1 MARVSQPADPD
12 AADAEFDEIVDS
24 SRHAERPEPPDE
36 PEPTGTRLDS
46 WWAARLA
53 TPLGRRLWDWG
64 GPIAVTLLAAALRLW
79 HLGLPHSL
87 VFDETYYVKDAW
99 TLSHLGYEGAWV
111 ANADQD
117 FNAGN
122 ASGWSAKPE
131 FVAHPPLGKWIIALG
146 EHLTG
151 IDSSVGWRLSTAVA
165 GILAVV
171 LVILIAKRLFHGSTL
186 LGCIAGLLM
195 AVDGSAIVMSR
206 VALLDN
212 FVMLFALLGVGAVL
226 LDRSYR
232 DRRIR
237 RLTGADSPPPGSAQR
252 DAKRLPGPV
261 LWRPWLL
268 AAGLAFGLCA
278 GVKWSGFYFLAVFGV
293 YSVLSDFVAYRKA
306 GFLAPTEGL
315 AQAVVS
321 FVTMVPIAIA
331 TYLVAWSGW
340 LFTSG
345 GWDRHWVEANPGQN
359 AWHGLLSWVPYW
371 AQNLWHYNTELYG
384 YSINLHATH
393 PYQSNSLWW
402 TLMLRPTSMFYQ
414 SIGTGQS
421 GCTAAQF
428 GCARAITD
436 LGNPFIWWAGTLAL
450 LGLVYVLIRH
460 RDWRAGLLLTA
471 VGAGWLPWVILYHG
485 RTIFTF
491 YAIAFEPYLILAI
504 VYFVAKVLGRPSDST
519 YRRTRGIASVAAY
532 LAIVLAA
539 SAFFWPI
546 WSGVQTSYEFWRA
559 HMWLRSWI

>member
-1 MARVSQPADPD
+1 MTRVTQPSDAD
-12 AADAEFDEIVDS
+12 FDELVEGPHES
-24 SRHAERPEPPDE
+24 HGVEE
-36 PEPTGTRLDS
+36 PEPTGTRLDR

-53 TPLGRRLWDWG
+53 NPLNKRLWDWG

-79 HLGLPHSL
+79 HLGLPRSL

-111 ANADQD
+111 ANADKA
-117 FNAGN
+117 FNAGD
-122 ASGWSAKPE
+122 ASGWSAKAE

-151 IDSSVGWRLSTAVA
+151 IQSSVGWRLSTAVV

-171 LVILIAKRLFHGSTL
+171 LIILIAKKLFGGSTL

-212 FVMLFALLGVGAVL
+212 FVMFFALLGVGAVL
-226 LDRSYR
+226 LDRGYR
-232 DRRIR
+232 DTRIP
-237 RLTGADSPPPGSAQR
+237 RLNA
-252 DAKRLPGPV
+252 PV

-268 AAGLAFGLCA
+268 AAGVAFGLCA

-293 YSVLSDFVAYRKA
+293 YVVLADFVAYRKA
-306 GFLAPTEGL
+306 GFLASTTGL
-315 AQAVVS
+315 AQAIVS
-321 FVTMVPIAIA
+321 FVTIVPIAIA
-331 TYLVAWSGW
+331 TYVAAWSGW
-340 LFTSG
+340 LFTGG
-345 GWDRHWVEANPGQN
+345 GWDRHWVEQNPAQH

-393 PYQSNSLWW
+393 PYQSNPLWW
-402 TLMLRPTSMFYQ
+402 TLMLRPTSMYYNPVPA
-414 SIGTGQS
+414 GQN

-428 GCARAITD
+428 GCSQAITD

-491 YAIAFEPYLILAI
+491 YAIAFEPYLILGI
-504 VYFVAKVLGRPSDST
+504 VYFIAKALGSPADST
-519 YRRTRGIASVAAY
+519 YRRTRGIAGVAAY
-532 LAIVLAA
+532 LAIVLGAT
-539 SAFFWPI
+539 AFFWPI

>member
-1 MARVSQPADPD
+1 MTRVTSHDPAD
-12 AADAEFDEIVDS
+12 EFDEIVD
-24 SRHAERPEPPDE
+24 APVEPDE
-36 PEPTGTRLDS
+36 PEPTGTRLDR
-46 WWAARLA
+46 WWARRLA
-53 TPLGRRLWDWG
+53 SPLNKRLWDWG

-79 HLGLPHSL
+79 HLGIPHVL

-99 TLSHLGYEGAWV
+99 TLSHLGYEGSWV
-111 ANADQD
+111 SNPDKA

-122 ASGWSAKPE
+122 ASGWSPDPE

-146 EHLTG
+146 EHLLG
-151 IDSSVGWRLSTAVA
+151 IDSSVGWRLSNAIV

-171 LVILIAKRLFHGSTL
+171 LIILIAKKLFHGSTL
-186 LGCIAGLLM
+186 LGCVAGLLM

-212 FVMLFALLGVGAVL
+212 MVMFFALLGVGAVL
-226 LDRSYR
+226 LDRGYR
-232 DRRIR
+232 DRRIP
-237 RLTGADSPPPGSAQR
+237 RLSGQRPFEAAGSAR
-252 DAKRLPGPV
+252 RKAPKRLPGPV

-268 AAGLAFGLCA
+268 AAGLAFGLCS

-293 YSVLSDFVAYRKA
+293 YAVLSDLIAYRKA
-306 GFLAPTEGL
+306 GFLGGVEAA
-315 AQAVVS
+315 AQTVVS

-331 TYLVAWSGW
+331 AYIAAWSGW
-340 LFTSG
+340 LFTDG
-345 GWDRHWVEANPGQN
+345 GWDRHWVEQNPAQH

-393 PYQSNSLWW
+393 PYQSNPLWW
-402 TLMLRPTSMFYQ
+402 TLMLRPTSMYYNPV
-414 SIGTGQS
+414 SDGQN

-428 GCARAITD
+428 GCAQAITD

-450 LGLVYVLIRH
+450 LGLIYVLIRY

-491 YAIAFEPYLILAI
+491 YAIAFEPYLILGI
-504 VYFVAKVLGRPSDST
+504 VYFAAKALGRATDST
-519 YRRTRGIASVAAY
+519 YRRTRGIVGVAAY
-532 LAIVLAA
+532 LLIVLAA

>member
-1 MARVSQPADPD
+1 MTRVSQPS
-12 AADAEFDEIVDS
+12 AEFDSIVDS
-24 SRHAERPEPPDE
+24 RDAAGES
-36 PEPTGTRLDS
+36 EPTGTRLDR

-53 TPLGRRLWDWG
+53 SPARRRLWDWG
-64 GPIAVTLLAAALRLW
+64 GPIVVTLIAAALRLW

-87 VFDETYYVKDAW
+87 VFDETYYVKDSW
-99 TLSHLGYEGAWV
+99 TLSHLGYEGAW
-111 ANADQD
+111 AAGADKS

-131 FVAHPPLGKWIIALG
+131 FVAHPPLGKWIISLG

-151 IDSSVGWRLSTAVA
+151 IESSVGWRLSTAVV

-206 VALLDN
+206 VSLLDN
-212 FVMLFALLGVGAVL
+212 FVMFFALLGVGAVL
-226 LDRSYR
+226 LDR
-232 DRRIR
+232 
-237 RLTGADSPPPGSAQR
+237 GWR
-252 DAKRLPGPV
+252 DARMPRLRGPV

-268 AAGLAFGLCA
+268 AAGLAFGLSA

-293 YSVLSDFVAYRKA
+293 YAVLSDFVAYRKA
-306 GFLAPTEGL
+306 GFLGSTEGT
-315 AQAVVS
+315 AQAVVT

-331 TYLVAWSGW
+331 TYIAAWSGW

-345 GWDRHWVEANPGQN
+345 GWDRHWVETAPAQN
-359 AWHGLLSWVPYW
+359 AWHGLLMWVPYW
-371 AQNLWHYNTELYG
+371 AQNLWHYNTELYN

-393 PYQSNSLWW
+393 PYQSKPLFW
-402 TLMLRPTSMFYQ
+402 TLMLRPTSMYYNPVPA
-414 SIGTGQS
+414 GKN
-421 GCTAAQF
+421 GCGAEQF
-428 GCARAITD
+428 GCAQAITD
-436 LGNPFIWWAGTLAL
+436 LGNPFIWWAATLAM

-471 VGAGWLPWVILYHG
+471 IGAGWLPWVILYHG

-491 YAIAFEPYLILAI
+491 YAIAFEPYLIIGI
-504 VYFVAKVLGRPSDST
+504 VYFIAKVLGRPSDST
-519 YRRTRGIASVAAY
+519 YRRTRGIVGVGAY

-539 SAFFWPI
+539 TAFFWPI
-546 WSGVQTSYEFWRA
+546 WAGVQVSYEYWHA
-559 HMWLRSWI
+559 HMWLKSWI

>member
-1 MARVSQPADPD
+1 MTRVNQPKPVDP
-12 AADAEFDEIVDS
+12 AFDEIV
-24 SRHAERPEPPDE
+24 EPGHGGLPDEPE
-36 PEPTGTRLDS
+36 PEPTGTRLDA

-53 TPLGRRLWDWG
+53 TPLNRRLWDWG
-64 GPIAVTLLAAALRLW
+64 GPIAVTLLAAVLRLW
-79 HLGLPHSL
+79 HLGFPNSL

-111 ANADQD
+111 ANADRD

-122 ASGWSAKPE
+122 ASGWSSKPE
-131 FVAHPPLGKWIIALG
+131 FVAHPPLGKWIISLG

-151 IDSSVGWRLSTAVA
+151 IQSSVGWRLSTAVV
-165 GILAVV
+165 GIMAVV
-171 LVILIAKRLFHGSTL
+171 LIIVIAKRLFGGSTL
-186 LGCIAGLLM
+186 LGCIAGLLL

-212 FVMLFALLGVGAVL
+212 FVMFFALLGVGAVL
-226 LDRSYR
+226 MDRSYR
-232 DRRIR
+232 DLRIP
-237 RLTGADSPPPGSAQR
+237 RL
-252 DAKRLPGPV
+252 KGPV

-293 YSVLSDFVAYRKA
+293 YAVLADFVAYRKA
-306 GFLAPTEGL
+306 GFLAPTEGI
-315 AQAVVS
+315 AQAFVS
-321 FVTMVPIAIA
+321 FVTMVPIALA
-331 TYLVAWSGW
+331 AYVAAWSGW

-393 PYQSNSLWW
+393 PYQSNSLFW

-414 SIGTGQS
+414 SVPTGQN

-450 LGLVYVLIRH
+450 LGLVYVLIRN

-491 YAIAFEPYLILAI
+491 YSIAFEPYLVLAI
-504 VYFVAKVLGRPSDST
+504 VYFIAKTLGRATDAT
-519 YRRTRGIASVAAY
+519 YRRTRGIAAVSAY
-532 LAIVLAA
+532 LFVVLAA
-539 SAFFWPI
+539 TAFFWPL